1 MNTLPKNTNTLEKE
15 VQIYIFKI
23 NLSIFELYPYTIN
36 RWIFI
41 PLLFAVRFMKNL
53 FSLFTKN
60 QSLVYKVF
68 LYLIATFFIIYL
80 LPKGGQF
87 KYNFQKGKPWQYEN
101 LYAPFTFTIKKD
113 AESIEKEKEAIRA
126 DAIPYFE
133 FDLLMVSQSEAQ
145 FVDLLD
151 VTFVDSLSRVSKS
164 SVERIGLTVVNQI
177 YKSGVIDGIYPYAS
191 DKLVYLKKG
200 NEIEEVAYSQ
210 FIKKEQLQEKIV
222 ELVSEITAGD
232 TKILLEKILPRAVN
246 PNITLNTKLT
256 DAFVE
261 TQIKEINPNRGI
273 IEKGGRIIAKGEVVE
288 GDKFQILN
296 SLKAEYQSQV
306 WSKSNYYWLLIGY
319 SLLVS
324 LVFLMLFLFLKKYR
338 LDIFHNNTKVTFIF
352 FNIFL
357 MVFLTT
363 MVVKLDAKYVYV
375 VPLCILPLILKAF
388 FDPRVGLFVH
398 VLTILLLGF
407 VVPNSFEYMFLQII
421 AGIVTILTVSEL
433 YKRAN
438 LFISVGQI
446 TLIYIIGYFAFYLIQ
461 EGNISAMEWETF
473 GYFVL
478 CGLATLFAHP
488 LIYFYEKIFGLVSD
502 VSLLELSDTNSK
514 LLKELSNKAPGTFHH
529 SLNVANLAE
538 AAANEIG
545 ANAMLV
551 RVGALYHDVGK
562 MINPT
567 YFTENQV
574 NSVNSHH
581 ELDPKESARIII
593 DHVIKGIEIARKNN
607 LPDRVIDFIRT
618 HHGTSV
624 VYYFYKMEKELKGE
638 ANREEFEYPG
648 PIPFSKE
655 TAILM
660 MADSVEAASKSLKEP
675 TASKLDNFVEK
686 IIDGQM
692 DQGQFLNSDITFKEI
707 QMIKKVLKR
716 KLNNIFHL
724 RVEYPE

>member
-1 MNTLPKNTNTLEKE
+1 
-15 VQIYIFKI
+15 
-23 NLSIFELYPYTIN
+23 
-36 RWIFI
+36 
-41 PLLFAVRFMKNL
+41 MKNL
-53 FSLFTKN
+53 FSLFAKN
-60 QSLVYKVF
+60 QSLIYKVF
-68 LYLIATFFIIYL
+68 LFIFATLLVIYF

-101 LYAPFTFTIKKD
+101 LYAPFSFTIKKNED
-113 AESIEKEKEAIRA
+113 TLKMEREEIRNNA
-126 DAIPYFE
+126 VPYFE
-133 FDLLMVSQSEAQ
+133 YDSEVEREVLEDFQSYLK
-145 FVDLLD
+145 VKY
-151 VTFVDSLSRVSKS
+151 VDSLYRTSKS
-164 SVERIGLTVVNQI
+164 RSERLGEKLISEVYENGLTDEI
-177 YKSGVIDGIYPYAS
+177 YNYNLDRLI
-191 DKLVYLKKG
+191 YLKKG
-200 NEIEEVAYSQ
+200 NEIEERTYSQ
-210 FIKKEQLQEKIV
+210 IFKKEKLNKEV
-222 ELVSEITAGD
+222 RELVEKNNAED
-232 TKILLEKILPRAVN
+232 VQALLYNILKDVIQ
-246 PNITLNTKLT
+246 PNVKLNSKLT
-256 DAFVE
+256 ETAIDAE
-261 TQIKEINPNRGI
+261 IKALNPNRGI

-296 SLKAEYQSQV
+296 SLKAEFDSQI
-306 WSKSNYYWLLIGY
+306 WSKNNYLWLLVGY
-319 SLLVS
+319 SMLVM
-324 LVFLMLFLFLKKYR
+324 LVFLMLFLFLKNYR
-338 LDIFHNNTKVTFIF
+338 PYIYNNNTKVTFIF

-363 MVVKLDAKYVYV
+363 LVVKVHADYVYV
-375 VPLCILPLILKAF
+375 VPICILPLILKAF

-407 VVPNSFEYMFLQII
+407 IVPNSFEYMFLQFI

-446 TLIYIIGYFAFYLIQ
+446 TLIYILGYFAFFVIQ
-461 EGNISAMEWETF
+461 EGNIQTMEWQNF
-473 GYFVL
+473 QYFIL

-538 AAANEIG
+538 ASANEIG
-545 ANAMLV
+545 ANSMLV

-562 MINPT
+562 MLNPT
-567 YFTENQV
+567 MFTENQA
-574 NSVNSHH
+574 NSINSHN
-581 ELDPKESARIII
+581 ELDPKESAKIII
-593 DHVIKGIEIARKNN
+593 DHVIKGIEIARKHN

-618 HHGTSV
+618 HHGTSL
-624 VYYFYKMEKELKGE
+624 VYYFYKKEGEQEGE
-638 ANREEFEYPG
+638 ANKQDFSYPG

-675 TASKLDNFVEK
+675 SSTIIDEFVEK
-686 IIDGQM
+686 IIDNQM
-692 DQGQFLNSDITFKEI
+692 AQGQFLNANITFKEI
-707 QMIKKVLKR
+707 EMIKKVLKK
-716 KLNNIFHL
+716 KLNNIYHL